1 MHKESSKM
9 SIVIAA
15 IVALVIGGT
24 AGYAAGMNKHDDSS
38 NAHTSTM
45 QASVTTTKAA
55 DLRVGLNNL
64 LREHV
69 STSVA
74 VTRDIVDNSPDLE
87 ASKAAQTAN
96 AVDIAKAVG
105 SVYGEEAQATI
116 TPMFVDHI
124 SESNKFAAAVASGDQ
139 AAKEMAVVELNEY
152 LNDIASFFS
161 GAIST
166 LPQDAVYGLLETH
179 ENLLNESIEAYK
191 AGDFTKSYDLE
202 RQALAQAG
210 SIGDALAKGIVE
222 TKPES
227 FK

>member
-1 MHKESSKM
+1 MNKESSKAGI
-9 SIVIAA
+9 IVAT
-15 IVALVIGGT
+15 IVALVIGGA
-24 AGYAAGMNKHDDSS
+24 AGYAMGMGKHGDTMSS
-38 NAHTSTM
+38 AATTQST
-45 QASVTTTKAA
+45 ASPSKAA

-69 STSVA
+69 SVSLA

-105 SVYGEEAQATI
+105 SIYGEEAQAKI

-124 SESNKFAAAVASGDQ
+124 TESNKFAAAVANGDM
-139 AAKEMAVVELNEY
+139 AAKDAANAELKEY
-152 LNDIASFFS
+152 LNEIAGFFS

-166 LPQDAVYGLLETH
+166 LPQDAVYELLETH

-191 AGDFTKSYDLE
+191 AGDFTKSYELE

-210 SIGDALAKGIVE
+210 FIGDALAKGIVE
-222 TKPES
+222 TKPEL

>member
-1 MHKESSKM
+1 MNHESSKTG
-9 SIVIAA
+9 IAIAA
-15 IVALVIGGT
+15 IVALVLGGT
-24 AGYAAGMNKHDDSS
+24 AGYAIGMNKDSTTYS
-38 NAHTSTM
+38 NNAKTTQNTTS
-45 QASVTTTKAA
+45 SSKSS

-69 STSVA
+69 SVSLA
-74 VTRDIVDNSPDLE
+74 VTRDIVDGSTHLE

-96 AVDIAKAVG
+96 AVDVAKAVG
-105 SVYGEEAQATI
+105 SVYGEEAQAKI

-124 SESNKFAAAVASGDQ
+124 EQSNNYAAAVAAGDQ
-139 AAKEMAVVELNEY
+139 MAKDAAVVELKEY
-152 LNDIASFFS
+152 LEDIAGFFS

-166 LPQDAVYGLLETH
+166 LPKDAVYGLLETH
-179 ENLLNESIEAYK
+179 ENLLNESIDAYK
-191 AGDFTKSYDLE
+191 AGDYQKSYDLE

-222 TKPES
+222 TQPDM

>member
-1 MHKESSKM
+1 M
-9 SIVIAA
+9 
-15 IVALVIGGT
+15 
-24 AGYAAGMNKHDDSS
+24 GMNKHDDKSYS
-38 NAHTSTM
+38 ADTSM
-45 QASVTTTKAA
+45 QANASSTKAA

-69 STSVA
+69 SVSLA
-74 VTRDIVDNSPDLE
+74 VTRDIVDGAPDLE

-96 AVDIAKAVG
+96 AVDIATAVG
-105 SVYGEEAQATI
+105 SIYGEEAQATI

-124 SESNKFAAAVASGDQ
+124 DESNKFAIAVAAGDQ
-139 AAKEMAVVELNEY
+139 AAKEMAVAELKEY
-152 LNDIASFFS
+152 LNDIAGFFS
-161 GAIST
+161 GAINT

-191 AGDFTKSYDLE
+191 AGDFAKSYDIE
-202 RQALAQAG
+202 RQALTQAG